1 MDLRL
6 CVVKSR
12 LLAFLVGALSSG
24 VCINCMPNLLR
35 LVLNQ
40 TLGTVVGVHT
50 KHTGVCFPVLYTEL
64 SIPSVESLIEGR
76 RTRVWAKRPSMRP

>member
-6 CVVKSR
+6 CVVKSC

-50 KHTGVCFPVLYTEL
+50 KHTGKDAGHVYGPKDLVCAHE
-64 SIPSVESLIEGR
+64 SVSYVVGYLHFGK
-76 RTRVWAKRPSMRP
+76 AHG

>member
-6 CVVKSR
+6 CVVKSC
-12 LLAFLVGALSSG
+12 LLACLIWVLCSGLS
-24 VCINCMPNLLR
+24 INCMPNLLR

-40 TLGTVVGVHT
+40 TLRTVVGVHT
-50 KHTGVCFPVLYTEL
+50 KHTGVCFTVLYTEL

-76 RTRVWAKRPSMRP
+76 RARVWAKGPSMRP